1 MRVGAWVLIAVAW
14 VAQSGT
20 ALAAA
25 PGPSTEQRQLDTA
38 LTRLKA
44 HPGQPGAVADAL
56 AVARTFGAL
65 PAQRIAVALAPIVA
79 RWRLD
84 ARARSTPTANLLR
97 DLLRTAAQRA
107 DRRDL
112 WTSAG
117 AEPGA
122 VRHFSWIGPFGAEH
136 GSAYARDAEVE
147 REAATLH
154 GAVPQSRWPG
164 RDGEVAW
171 QVVPEGFVA
180 AGERLPFEELVDRP
194 DDAVLYVQ
202 TWIRPPREGAAL
214 LRLGVDGAAR
224 VWLGAARVLDVQ
236 AKPELYGIGP
246 DVPALPEVA
255 QTTVQL
261 QAGWQRLLIKLA
273 PDGGGLPLSIVL
285 CGARGEP
292 LEIDSSATFMP
303 ADAASV
309 AQPVAPTPS
318 EDSVAG
324 LVWRENGR
332 KARPSPLPALMA
344 LAWHG
349 WPMPDALTERLLGAL
364 PEELPP
370 TADLALGHALLAGE
384 VGDRIDRLR
393 QWLTVL
399 PDSAALL
406 VAQAAALDEMGKTAA
421 AHRLWEDF
429 AEQTGQHPEDHSV
442 RACIVRVD
450 LWTRLGADLAAQDL
464 LAACG
469 QRWPDSPELLRAR
482 VRAAMATDRLAEALR
497 LGRILVQL
505 EPGRLERHMDLLQAL
520 VTVGDQEGAEAEAL
534 EIGRR
539 FGPRDRSAE
548 VMAAFWLAEQQ
559 PDKARLALARLPKHL
574 MRTSYLELSAR
585 IAARMGDRDGAVAR
599 LREAVALSPSRAEL
613 RTRLQLLRPDGDFFA
628 AHRKDLVAV
637 VKSEL
642 SLPRPHPEETRLR
655 QTVLQVVGNGQ
666 QARYDAAIVYVGK
679 GGEPKHEV
687 EIEYAPTLS
696 RAEVLQAVIVRADGR
711 IERGVSQEV
720 DQLGEDASGMYYDLE
735 RITLGF
741 KGLKPGDSVVVEYV
755 VRDLAPTPFGL
766 VFGELLTLGEE
777 HPVRET
783 EIIVQVPERA
793 PLYFEVADGQ
803 AQDPSRT
810 SRVAGTAMTRHS
822 LPKTG
827 NNRDDAGPW
836 DEWHLHLGP
845 LPGVKQEAN
854 MPGATDVTPYLH
866 LSSFP
871 SWAHAAR
878 WYQDLMAE
886 ALPTPG
892 ADPAV
897 RELALRL
904 TAHAASTEDKVRAI
918 YAFATQ
924 QVRYVGLEF
933 GIHSLKPHAVRDVIQ
948 RQFGDCKDKA
958 ALVVA
963 LCAEV
968 GIAAELALVRTV
980 DQGRLHDQIASL
992 GVFNHAIAYVPELG
1006 WWLDATAQHH
1016 GVRELPDGDTG
1027 GMALRIP
1034 TPHRASGT
1042 PHPGLVTLPEQPA
1055 ADHEHQERID
1065 IQLQPDGAA
1074 SLQIALS
1081 MRGLPAAEVRT
1092 RLFTAQTRKERLEQD
1107 YAGRFPG
1114 LVVND
1119 VEVTGADPIADR
1131 LEVRIQARVPQLAR
1145 SQGGALAC
1153 TPLRPPQPYTHAL
1166 TPQPLRTW
1174 DLLLQHPFAEVTTI
1188 VVHPPPGR
1196 RFARLPAPIALPW
1209 QHGVFSLAVRTLE
1222 DGSAELE
1229 THFSAEARRVTPEQY
1244 ASFRAW
1250 LAAIDAALRA
1260 EVLLGP

>member
-1 MRVGAWVLIAVAW
+1 MRVGALLFIAVAW
-14 VAQSGT
+14 MAQSGA
-20 ALAAA
+20 ALAA
-25 PGPSTEQRQLDTA
+25 PPPCTEQRQLDAA
-38 LTRLKA
+38 LGRLKLR
-44 HPGQPGAVADAL
+44 PGQPTAMADAL
-56 AVARTFGAL
+56 AIARTFGAL
-65 PAQRIAVALAPIVA
+65 PAERIAMALAPIVT
-79 RWRLD
+79 RWSRD
-84 ARARSTPTANLLR
+84 ARTRHTATANLLR
-97 DLLRTAAQRA
+97 DLLRSAAGRA
-107 DRRDL
+107 DRQDL
-112 WTSAG
+112 LVAVG
-117 AEPGA
+117 PEPGA
-122 VRHFSWIGPFGAEH
+122 VRNLAWLGPFGAEH

-147 REAATLH
+147 REAARLQGGAPQLH
-154 GAVPQSRWPG
+154 WPG

-171 QVVPEGFVA
+171 QVVPEGFVPM
-180 AGERLPFEELVDRP
+180 GERLPLEELVDRP

-202 TWIRPPREGAAL
+202 AWVRPQRAGPAL

-224 VWLGAARVLDVQ
+224 VWLGGVPVLDVQ
-236 AKPELYGIGP
+236 AKPALYGIGS

-255 QTTVQL
+255 QAPVTL
-261 QAGWQRLLIKLA
+261 QSGWQRLLVKLA
-273 PDGGGLPLSIVL
+273 PDGGGLPVSIVL
-285 CGARGEP
+285 CGVHGEA
-292 LEIDSSATFMP
+292 LEVDSSATFE
-303 ADAASV
+303 AQAAASI
-309 AQPVAPTPS
+309 ALPAAPTPS
-318 EDSVAG
+318 QDSVAG
-324 LVWRENGR
+324 LTWRERGTPP
-332 KARPSPLPALMA
+332 RPSPLPALIA

-349 WPMPDALTERLLGAL
+349 WPLPDALTERLLAAL
-364 PEELPP
+364 PEELP
-370 TADLALGHALLAGE
+370 ASVDLALGHALLAGE
-384 VGDRIDRLR
+384 LGDRIDRLR
-393 QWLTVL
+393 QWLTLL
-399 PDSAALL
+399 PDGALL
-406 VAQAAALDEMGKTAA
+406 MVAQAAGLDEMGKTAA

-450 LWTRLGADLAAQDL
+450 LWTRLGADLAARDL
-464 LAACG
+464 LGACG
-469 QRWPDSPELLRAR
+469 TRWPDSPELLRAR
-482 VRAAMATDRLAEALR
+482 VRAALAEDRLAEAVR
-497 LGRILVQL
+497 LGRLLVQQ

-520 VTVGDQEGAEAEAL
+520 VNVGDQAGAAAEAL
-534 EIGRR
+534 EIGKR

-628 AHRKDLVAV
+628 AHRKDLVAL
-637 VKSEL
+637 VKSEQA
-642 SLPRPHPEETRLR
+642 LPRPHPEETRLR

-679 GGEPKHEV
+679 GGEPKHDV
-687 EIEYAPTLS
+687 EIEYAPSLS
-696 RAEVLQAVIVRADGR
+696 RAEVLQALIVRADGR

-783 EIIVQVPERA
+783 EIVVQVPERT

-871 SWAHAAR
+871 SWVHAAQ
-878 WYQDLMAE
+878 WYQGLMAE

-904 TAHAASTEDKVRAI
+904 TAHAPSTEDKVRAI

-933 GIHSLKPHAVRDVIQ
+933 GIHSLKPHAVRDIIQ

-968 GIAAELALVRTV
+968 GIPAELALVRTV

-1016 GVRELPDGDTG
+1016 AVRELPDGDTG

-1034 TPHRASGT
+1034 TPQRPSSA

-1055 ADHEHQERID
+1055 ADHERHERID

-1074 SLQIALS
+1074 IFQIALS
-1081 MRGLPAAEVRT
+1081 MHGLPAAEVRM
-1092 RLFTAQTRKERLEQD
+1092 RLFTAQSRKERLEQD
-1107 YAGRFPG
+1107 YAGRFSG
-1114 LVVND
+1114 LVVSD

-1131 LEVRIQARVPQLAR
+1131 LLVRIQARVPQLAR
-1145 SQGGALAC
+1145 SQGGVLAC
-1153 TPLRPPQPYTHAL
+1153 TPLRPPQPYALAL
-1166 TPQPLRTW
+1166 TPAPLRTW
-1174 DLLLQHPFAEVTTI
+1174 DLVLQHPFAEVTTI
-1188 VVHPPPGR
+1188 TLHPPPGR
-1196 RFARLPAPIALPW
+1196 HLARLPAPIELPW
-1209 QHGVFSLAVRTLE
+1209 QHGVFSLMVRTLE
-1222 DGSAELE
+1222 DGSVELE
-1229 THFSAEARRVTPEQY
+1229 TRFSAEVRLVTPEQY

-1250 LAAIDAALRA
+1250 LSAIDAALRA
-1260 EVLLGP
+1260 EVLIGP